1 MESNEAPINNK
12 VWSFP
17 ESNTHSFIIK
27 VWLEEISEDI
37 DTGVWRGQITHVLS
51 GKHRYVKNLQ
61 EMMIFMD
68 EYFKQMGV
76 KLDMPDFDHD

>member
-51 GKHRYVKNLQ
+51 GQHRYVKSLQ
-61 EMMIFMD
+61 EMISFM
-68 EYFKQMGV
+68 EHYFEGMGATLRGPSH
-76 KLDMPDFDHD
+76 KR

>member
-51 GKHRYVKNLQ
+51 GQHRYVKSLH
-61 EMMIFMD
+61 EMISFM
-68 EYFKQMGV
+68 EHYFEEMGATLSGPSH
-76 KLDMPDFDHD
+76 KR